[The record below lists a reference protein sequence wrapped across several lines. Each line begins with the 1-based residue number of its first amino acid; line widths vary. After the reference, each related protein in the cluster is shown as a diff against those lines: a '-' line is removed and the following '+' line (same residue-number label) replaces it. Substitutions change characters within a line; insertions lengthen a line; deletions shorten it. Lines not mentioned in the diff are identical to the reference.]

1 MDVYGRAGFEEQVL
15 RLRGRLSLWISLR
28 MGPLLR
34 ARVSEE
40 DVFQETLLEAC
51 RSYGTFREDGEDSFR
66 RWLFSVAEN
75 RIKDLHKYHAAQ
87 RRHPQREAPTDSER
101 AMLDRLS
108 AGLPTPSSH
117 VRRKELVE
125 LLTGGIAKLPAPER
139 EVLELRALE
148 DLSFKEVAARTGRSE
163 ASAAAL
169 YAKAMLALKR
179 ELRA

>member
-1 MDVYGRAGFEEQVL
+1 MDVPAGFEERVL

-51 RSYGTFREDGEDSFR
+51 RSYGGFRENGDDSFR
-66 RWLFSVAEN
+66 RWLFSIAEN

-87 RRHPQREAPTDSER
+87 RHHPQREARTASER
-101 AMLDRLS
+101 TMLDRLS

-117 VRRKELVE
+117 VRRKELVD
-125 LLTGGIAKLPAPER
+125 LLTGGIAGLPAPER
-139 EVLELRALE
+139 EVVELRALE
-148 DLSFKEVAARTGRSE
+148 DLSFREIGERTGRSE

-169 YAKAMLALKR
+169 YARALLALKR
-179 ELRA
+179 RIRG

>member
-1 MDVYGRAGFEEQVL
+1 MDVPGRAGFEERVL
-15 RLRGRLSLWISLR
+15 RLQGRLSLWISLR
-28 MGPLLR
+28 MGPVLR

-51 RSYGTFREDGEDSFR
+51 RSYGSFRENGDDSFR

-87 RRHPQREAPTDSER
+87 RRHPRREAPTDSER

-117 VRRKELVE
+117 ARRKELAE
-125 LLTGGIAKLPAPER
+125 LLTGGISKLPDPER
-139 EVLELRALE
+139 EVVELRALE
-148 DLSFKEVAARTGRSE
+148 DLSFREIGERIGRSE

-169 YAKAMLALKR
+169 YAKALVALKR
-179 ELRA
+179 QLRG